1 MTHLFD
7 HLCTKQFT
15 SLLLSTDFIDN
26 LSLQDVSYQDDKKSF
41 LEFTRI
47 ITGLEDR
54 RKKIEAMVS
63 GEADGKD
70 AKGKGGKDAKKKK

>member
-1 MTHLFD
+1 M
-7 HLCTKQFT
+7 
-15 SLLLSTDFIDN
+15 
-26 LSLQDVSYQDDKKSF
+26 SYQDDKKSF